1 METIEKMVQSK
12 DTIYNKKGELI
23 RWAVGEEWLRWEQW
37 EQGLVEVWLSCEGI
51 MGGMWRVE
59 HSPLII
65 SLIHTYWS
73 PTICWATFSGWE
85 ILQRTRDKGSLCSR
99 YSGGEKILS
108 RNWLWQDT
116 HNLMFTCTYRKG
128 RDLFFLFCCL
138 SPEPWRFSFM
148 MTSRISLGFVA
159 FALQTRSFLS

>member
-1 METIEKMVQSK
+1 METIEKIVQSK
-12 DTIYNKKGELI
+12 DIIHNKKEELI

-51 MGGMWRVE
+51 MGRMWRVE

-73 PTICWATFSGWE
+73 PTICWETFPGWE
-85 ILQRTRDKGSLCSR
+85 ILQRTRDKGPLCSR
-99 YSGGEKILS
+99 YSGGERTLS

-116 HNLMFTCTYRKG
+116 HNLMFICTYRKG
-128 RDLFFLFCCL
+128 RVLFFLFCCL
-138 SPEPWRFSFM
+138 SPEPWMFSFM
-148 MTSRISLGFVA
+148 MRWHLECLW
-159 FALQTRSFLS
+159 ALWHFHCK